1 MPIDSNTDKY
11 IDSIINNINKDN
23 ITNNQ
28 YGGEIL
34 SSFGIDSIIV
44 SVNNIVERLLRLLPP
59 LDEGYERLVGILT
72 VIRVLY
78 ILLLVILI
86 SLKFLN
92 IWSPSSYALYHGYS
106 IIKLIYYIIIY
117 KWTLIYNN
125 L

>member
-92 IWSPSSYALYHGYS
+92 IWS
-106 IIKLIYYIIIY
+106 
-117 KWTLIYNN
+117 
-125 L
+125 